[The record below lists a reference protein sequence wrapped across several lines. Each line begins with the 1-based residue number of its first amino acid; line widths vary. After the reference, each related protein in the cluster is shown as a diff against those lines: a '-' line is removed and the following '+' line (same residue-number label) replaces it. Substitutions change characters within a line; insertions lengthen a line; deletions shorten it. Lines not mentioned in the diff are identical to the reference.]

1 MKAGLIRHWQRI
13 LAMVFKEVR
22 QAARDP
28 GTMAMMFAMPLMQL
42 LIFGYAIDTDPR
54 HLPLAIESN
63 DNSAYS
69 RSIAAALGNTTYFGV
84 RHVVANKG
92 EGERLLASGKVQF
105 VVTIPDN
112 FSRDLVRGLRPQL
125 LVVADASDPSASG
138 PALNAISEAVQSA
151 LKQNMVGAQALT
163 KTPQLPVDLVV
174 QRNYNPEGITSHN
187 TVPGLLAII
196 LTMTMVMQT
205 AMTVT
210 REVEQGTMENLLATP
225 LRPFEVMIGK
235 IVPNLIIG
243 TVQMIIVLM
252 FAALIFKVPFA
263 GSIGLLIV
271 VSVLFMAVNLAVG
284 FTFSTISSS
293 QVQAMQLSFFFML
306 PSILLSGFAFPY
318 RGMPQVVQIAAEVLP
333 TTHFLRLVRGIM
345 LKGWDWTLALQPS
358 GVLLVMLFVLGFIA
372 VRRYQDTIA

>member
-1 MKAGLIRHWQRI
+1 MQRYARHWQRI

-42 LIFGYAIDTDPR
+42 LIFGYAINTDPR

-69 RSIAAALGNTTYFGV
+69 RSIAAALGNTSYFEV
-84 RHVVANKG
+84 RHIVAGKG
-92 EGERLLASGKVQF
+92 DGERLLASGEVQF
-105 VVTIPDN
+105 VVSIPPD
-112 FSRDLVRGLRPQL
+112 FSRDLVRGRKPQL

-138 PALNAISEAVQSA
+138 PALNAIGEAIQSA
-151 LKQNMVGAQALT
+151 LKHDLIGSQAPKGT
-163 KTPQLPVDLVV
+163 AAPPVEVVV
-174 QRNYNPEGITSHN
+174 QRNYNPEGITSYN

-235 IVPNLIIG
+235 IVPNLVIG
-243 TVQMIIVLM
+243 TVQMIIVLI

-263 GSIGLLIV
+263 GSVWLLIA
-271 VSVLFMAVNLAVG
+271 VSMLFMAVNLAVG

-293 QVQAMQLSFFFML
+293 QVQAMQLSFFFMM

-318 RGMPQVVQIAAEVLP
+318 RGMPRAIQIASEVLP
-333 TTHFLRLVRGIM
+333 ATHYLRLVRGIM
-345 LKGWDWTLALQPS
+345 LKGWDTSLAVQPS
-358 GVLLVMLFVLGFIA
+358 LVLLAMLFVLGFIA

>member
-1 MKAGLIRHWQRI
+1 MIQGYVRHWQRI
-13 LAMVFKEVR
+13 LAMIFKEMR
-22 QAARDP
+22 QSARDP
-28 GTMAMMFAMPLMQL
+28 GTVAMMIAMPLMQL
-42 LIFGYAIDTDPR
+42 LIFGYAINTDPR
-54 HLPLAIESN
+54 QLPLAIESN
-63 DNSAYS
+63 DNSVYS
-69 RSIAAALGNTTYFGV
+69 RSITAALSNTTYFQI
-84 RHVVANKG
+84 RHVVAGKG
-92 EGERLLASGKVQF
+92 EGERLIANGDVQF
-105 VVTIPDN
+105 LVTIPTD
-112 FSRDLVRGLRPQL
+112 FSRDLARGRRPQL
-125 LVVADASDPSASG
+125 LVNADATDPSATG
-138 PALNAISEAVQSA
+138 PAISAINEAVQTA
-151 LKQNMVGAQALT
+151 LSHDLIGARAVPSS
-163 KTPQLPVDLVV
+163 KPPVEVIIH
-174 QRNYNPEGITSHN
+174 RSYNPEGITSHN

-243 TVQMIIVLM
+243 TVQMVIVLI

-263 GSIGLLIV
+263 GSVGLMMV
-271 VSVLFMAVNLAVG
+271 VTVLFMAVNLAVG
-284 FTFSTISSS
+284 FTFSTVSAS

-318 RGMPQVVQIAAEVLP
+318 RGMPKPVQIAAEILP
-333 TTHFLRLVRGIM
+333 ATHYLRLVRGIM

-358 GVLLVMLFVLGFIA
+358 AVLLGMLLVLGFIA

>member
-42 LIFGYAIDTDPR
+42 LIFGFAINTDPR
-54 HLPLAIESN
+54 HLPLAIEAN
-63 DNSAYS
+63 DNSVYS
-69 RSIAAALGNTTYFGV
+69 RSIAAALGNTTYFEV
-84 RHVVANKG
+84 RHIVANKG

-125 LVVADASDPSASG
+125 LVAADASDPSASG

-151 LKQNMVGAQALT
+151 LKQNMIGAQALA
-163 KTPQLPVDLVV
+163 KAPPPPVDLVV

-243 TVQMIIVLM
+243 TVQMIIVLI

-318 RGMPQVVQIAAEVLP
+318 RGMPRVVQIAAEVLP
-333 TTHFLRLVRGIM
+333 ATHFLRLVRGIM